1 MSRLA
6 GALAIAV
13 ALLAAGALRLPGL
26 GQRPMHTDEAVH
38 ADKLNTLWQTGAYV
52 YDPHEY
58 HGPTLY
64 YLTLP
69 ILAACG
75 VNSYGDMQS
84 WMLRLAPALAGMSL
98 TPLLWLLRRELGAAG
113 LATAAALTACSP
125 ALVFYS
131 RYYIQETPLIVF
143 SLAALVAVWRLC
155 GATASCRPVVGMA
168 PRLAGLAVLW
178 RLCGATG
185 RAALG
190 WALLGG
196 AALGLMHATKE
207 TCVLAWA
214 ALAAALWAAGAKLP
228 PWKLVG
234 LALLAGALVS
244 AVCVSNGFRNP
255 RGALDSL
262 LTYFTYFERAGEP
275 GVHVHPWTFYWQRLL
290 AWRYA
295 RGPWFSEAIVLAA
308 AGVGVWAAWRG
319 PDPVRRLARL
329 AATYSLLLAAAYTL
343 LPYKTPWC
351 ALGFWHGLILL
362 AGCGIQAAMNTL
374 TARGRVALGLVL
386 AAGVGHLAWQAWRL
400 NHDPQL
406 IAHARNP
413 YVYAHPTRDVE
424 RMAQRTHDLV
434 RAAPNPAEAVV
445 YVIAKD
451 PWPLPWYLRDL
462 RVGYWETPPD
472 APSAPIVAASAELQE
487 AVAARLATGY
497 VTEMRGVRPDHVMV
511 LNVAP
516 DLWARYLAQRTGSG
530 PAPGASP

>member
-13 ALLAAGALRLPGL
+13 ALLAAGVLRLPGL
-26 GQRPMHTDEAVH
+26 SQRPMHTDEAVH
-38 ADKLNTLWQTGAYV
+38 ADKLNTLWQSGVYV

-69 ILAACG
+69 ILAVCG
-75 VNSYGDMQS
+75 VSSYGDMQA

-98 TPLLWLLRRELGAAG
+98 APLLWLLRRELGTTG

-143 SLAALVAVWRLC
+143 SLAALAALWRLC
-155 GATASCRPVVGMA
+155 GAAASCRPVVGMA
-168 PRLAGLAVLW
+168 PR
-178 RLCGATG
+178 RLCGAAAPATG

-196 AALGLMHATKE
+196 TALGLMHATKE

-214 ALAAALWAAGAKLP
+214 ALAAALWTGGAKLP
-228 PWKLVG
+228 PARLVG
-234 LALLAGALVS
+234 LALLAAALVS
-244 AVCVSNGFRNP
+244 AACVSNGFRNP
-255 RGALDSL
+255 RGVLDSL
-262 LTYFTYFERAGEP
+262 LTYVTYFERAGEP
-275 GVHVHPWTFYWQRLL
+275 GAHVHPWTFYWQRLL

-295 RGPWFSEAIVLAA
+295 HGPWFSEAIVLTA
-308 AGVGVWAAWRG
+308 AGVGLGAAWRG
-319 PDPVRRLARL
+319 PEPTRRLARL

-362 AGCGIQAAMNTL
+362 AGCGMQAAMSALAT
-374 TARGRVALGLVL
+374 RGRVALGLVL

-400 NHDPQL
+400 NHDPNL

-424 RMAQRTHDLV
+424 RMAQRVHELV
-434 RAAPNPAEAVV
+434 RAAPNPTAAVV

-472 APSAPIVAASAELQE
+472 APAAPIVAASAEMQD

-497 VTEMRGVRPDHVMV
+497 LTEMRGVRPDHVMV

-516 DLWARYLAQRTGSG
+516 ELWARYLAQRAENGRSAEGS
-530 PAPGASP
+530 P